1 MYKDLTEGQDS
12 HYVFLKESLDFVVLL
27 GYTCLIEEWLDDY
40 TWNCMP
46 IAAYEF

>member
-1 MYKDLTEGQDS
+1 MYKDLTESQDS
-12 HYVFLKESLDFVVLL
+12 FFLKESLDFVVLL

>member
-40 TWNCMP
+40 T
-46 IAAYEF
+46 